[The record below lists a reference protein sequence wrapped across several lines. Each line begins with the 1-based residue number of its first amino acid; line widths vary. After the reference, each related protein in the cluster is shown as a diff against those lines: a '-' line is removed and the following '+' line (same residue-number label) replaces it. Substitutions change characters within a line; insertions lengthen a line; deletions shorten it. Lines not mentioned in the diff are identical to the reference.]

1 MKPVLYSIVA
11 LCMANACLLTPA
23 YAQDASPDKTDA
35 ALASIKQLA
44 QINGV
49 ALACQEM
56 AAASRAKTLM
66 LAHAPKPLRFGGAF
80 EKNPHNS
87 YLPQPS
93 SATACPDAA
102 TLSTQLDTVAV
113 ELQRTL
119 PLNPAQAQ

>member
-1 MKPVLYSIVA
+1 MKPVLYSIIA
-11 LCMANACLLTPA
+11 LCLTNACLLTPA
-23 YAQDASPDKTDA
+23 YAQDASTDKTDA
-35 ALASIKQLA
+35 ALASISQLA
-44 QINGV
+44 HVNGV

-56 AAASRAKTLM
+56 PAAARAKTLM
-66 LAHAPKPLRFGGAF
+66 LAHSPKTLRFGSTF
-80 EKNPHNS
+80 EETTHNS
-87 YLPQPS
+87 YLAQTS